1 MEHSKN
7 NLKNNVFDTAA
18 MHYKGDVAKLYN
30 KNRTSSLKWK
40 REQKIMEKIIS
51 NFSPKSTILDLPIG
65 TGRLLPFY
73 DSCDHKVYGVDIS
86 TDMLEETSK
95 VIKGIN
101 ANVDLIEGNIEK
113 IPLPDNSVD
122 YVVCMRLFNL
132 VPMSTVEIGLK
143 EFCRVSRDRIFFQIR
158 VVEDIGLIK
167 LIAKMVLD
175 SRTHINR
182 LMHQVFTLLK
192 KTLNIF
198 KGQSNKGKNDLTGEN
213 YYLQRKEDIYNVIR
227 DEGFDIVRIIEVDK
241 GIDFIKRLYKPFLI
255 IECKKI
261 DE

>member
-7 NLKNNVFDTAA
+7 NLKNNVSDTAA
-18 MHYKGDVAKLYN
+18 VHYKGDVAKLYN

-40 REQKIMEKIIS
+40 REQKIMKKIIS

-65 TGRLLPFY
+65 TGRLLPFF

-95 VIKGIN
+95 AIKGIN

-143 EFCRVSRDRIFFQIR
+143 EFCRVSRDRIFFQVR
-158 VVEDIGLIK
+158 VVENIGLIK

-182 LMHQVFTLLK
+182 LIHQVLILLK
-192 KTLNIF
+192 KALNIF

-241 GIDFIKRLYKPFLI
+241 GMEFIKRLYKPFLI

>member
-1 MEHSKN
+1 MEHSKV
-7 NLKNNVFDTAA
+7 NLKIKASDEVTI
-18 MHYKGDVAKLYN
+18 HYKGDVAKLYN
-30 KNRTSSLKWK
+30 KNRTSSVKWK

-51 NFSPKSTILDLPIG
+51 NFSPNSTILDLPIG

-73 DSCDHKVYGVDIS
+73 ESWNHKVYGVDIS

-95 VIKGIN
+95 ASKGMN
-101 ANVDLIEGNIEK
+101 TNVDLIEGNIEK

-132 VPMSTVEIGLK
+132 VPISTVEIGLK
-143 EFCRVSRDRIFFQIR
+143 EFCRVSRDRIFFQVR

-175 SRTHINR
+175 YRTQINR
-182 LMHQVFTLLK
+182 LLHQVFILLK
-192 KTLNIF
+192 KKLNIIQ
-198 KGQSNKGKNDLTGEN
+198 GRSNEGKDDLTPEK
-213 YYLQRKEDIYNVIR
+213 YYLHGKEDIYNVLR

-241 GIDFIKRLYKPFLI
+241 GVDFIKRLYKPFLI
-255 IECKKI
+255 IECKKNR
-261 DE
+261 

>member
-1 MEHSKN
+1 MEHSKV
-7 NLKNNVFDTAA
+7 NLKINVSDKVAI
-18 MHYKGDVAKLYN
+18 HYKGDVAKLYN

-40 REQKIMEKIIS
+40 REQKIMEEIIS
-51 NFSPKSTILDLPIG
+51 NFSPKSTVLDLPIG

-73 DSCDHKVYGVDIS
+73 ESCGHKIYGVDIS
-86 TDMLEETSK
+86 SDMLEETSK
-95 VIKGIN
+95 AIKGIN
-101 ANVDLIEGNIEK
+101 TNVDLIEGNIEK

-132 VPMSTVEIGLK
+132 VPISTVEIGLK
-143 EFCRVSRDRIFFQIR
+143 EFCRVSRDRIFFQVR

-175 SRTHINR
+175 PRTYINR
-182 LMHQVFTLLK
+182 LLHQVFILLK
-192 KTLNIF
+192 KPLNII
-198 KGQSNKGKNDLTGEN
+198 KGQSNKGKKDLTREN
-213 YYLQRKEDIYNVIR
+213 YYLHRKENIYNVLR
-227 DEGFDIVRIIEVDK
+227 DEGFDIVQIIEVDK
-241 GIDFIKRLYKPFLI
+241 GIDFIKKLYKPFLI

>member
-1 MEHSKN
+1 MEHLKN
-7 NLKNNVFDTAA
+7 NLKNNVYDETTI
-18 MHYKGDVAKLYN
+18 HYKGDVAKFYN

-73 DSCDHKVYGVDIS
+73 DSCDHQVYGVDIS
-86 TDMLEETSK
+86 RDMLEETSK
-95 VIKGIN
+95 AIKGIN
-101 ANVDLIEGNIEK
+101 ANVDLIEGDIEK

-132 VPMSTVEIGLK
+132 VPFSSVEIGLK
-143 EFCRVSRDRIFFQIR
+143 EFCRVSRDRIFFQVR
-158 VVEDIGLIK
+158 VVENIGLIK
-167 LIAKMVLD
+167 LMAKMVLD

-182 LMHQVFTLLK
+182 LIHQVFIFLK
-192 KTLNIF
+192 KSLNFF
-198 KGQSNKGKNDLTGEN
+198 KGQSSKVKNDLTREN
-213 YYLQRKEDIYNVIR
+213 YYLQRKEDIYNVLR
-227 DEGFDIVRIIEVDK
+227 DEGFNIVRIIEVDK
-241 GIDFIKRLYKPFLI
+241 GMDFIKRLYKPFLI